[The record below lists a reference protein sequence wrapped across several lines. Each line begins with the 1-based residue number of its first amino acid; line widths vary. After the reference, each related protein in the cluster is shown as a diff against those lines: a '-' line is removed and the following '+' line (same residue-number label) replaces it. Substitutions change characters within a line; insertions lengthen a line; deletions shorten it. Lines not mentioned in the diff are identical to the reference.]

1 MAAGS
6 RIFFLLALGPGLY
19 LTLILAV
26 QNGTIGAIQGIKNDG
41 YLPRTTKPLRRF
53 YTGISPIDHQLS
65 SLILF
70 FWPIADA
77 HLPTLTL
84 FWVNFCGEMVIAWT
98 LIMLEGMRKG
108 YRGRLISNVVII
120 GLVMQNIAYAVVV
133 PFMWAIHPSTS
144 SLASPTFSFSS
155 PRFCRGQQSTDLRLN
170 GIRLSLTALDAPGS
184 VGADARPEAD
194 SHGSVAR
201 FPVLSVNLS
210 ANPQKSFPH
219 LVSNRE

>member
-1 MAAGS
+1 MATRS
-6 RIFFLLALGPGLY
+6 RIFFLIALGSGLY

-70 FWPIADA
+70 FWPVTDA

-108 YRGRLISNVVII
+108 YRGRLIS
-120 GLVMQNIAYAVVV
+120 
-133 PFMWAIHPSTS
+133 
-144 SLASPTFSFSS
+144 
-155 PRFCRGQQSTDLRLN
+155 
-170 GIRLSLTALDAPGS
+170 
-184 VGADARPEAD
+184 
-194 SHGSVAR
+194 
-201 FPVLSVNLS
+201 
-210 ANPQKSFPH
+210 K
-219 LVSNRE
+219 